1 MKYLCIS
8 SLQTKNNQL
17 VSLYV
22 PLPVFV
28 GGKWSRGVVG
38 VPQLATFCHQVH
50 HACHLPAGCH
60 IVPQPAAFLYWSD
73 PLK

>member
-1 MKYLCIS
+1 VKYLCIS

-28 GGKWSRGVVG
+28 GGKWLLGVGKVA
-38 VPQLATFCHQVH
+38 QFATFCHQMPRR
-50 HACHLPAGCH
+50 ATCQRKCH
-60 IVPQPAAFLYWSD
+60 IVPQSAAF
-73 PLK
+73 